1 MFIIGYGL
9 DSNTNEPPVPHPGGI
24 YPYFSGSSPAIPI
37 MKSIVLGSIESREII
52 HEVLRQA
59 LVLPCSNQNY
69 RDIVRGSMHV
79 LGVWA
84 LSGEDERPAFLRRS
98 SSTGN
103 YGRGGGVST
112 STSNTSL
119 STMATSPTSV
129 HAIETTDHD
138 ADSSSLARSAS
149 NQTTDYANANV
160 YLRRYFLMIQTI
172 FDNIGETTDDLSKYK
187 NREAVAAA
195 VQNTSDWE
203 GLVSLYKDAL
213 NIYRAITVAHDGID
227 IESQSW

>member
-9 DSNTNEPPVPHPGGI
+9 DSNSSDPPAPHPGGI

-37 MKSIVLGSIESREII
+37 MKSIVLGSSESREII
-52 HEVLRQA
+52 HELLRQA

-98 SSTGN
+98 SSTSH
-103 YGRGGGVST
+103 YVRGGVST
-112 STSNTSL
+112 STSNASL
-119 STMATSPTSV
+119 STMATSPVSV
-129 HAIETTDHD
+129 HATDTTDHD
-138 ADSSSLARSAS
+138 TDSSSLVRSAS
-149 NQTTDYANANV
+149 NQTTDYATANV

-172 FDNIGETTDDLSKYK
+172 FDNIGEGTDDLSKYK

-203 GLVSLYKDAL
+203 GLVNLYKDAL